1 MAAGQELQAAF
12 LEIDRRLNT
21 LKALHD
27 HMEREEARADA
38 GAFRAEW
45 EMWELGCRKEND
57 NRDFVEAQQWL
68 ASILQGGATDVCVD
82 ARQADK
88 VRWMLKIIHSR
99 TVKICEQAR
108 ILNDE
113 RHRLRDKEEACELAG
128 YELSE
133 AIERIQKDL
142 AAATAAGF
150 PSV

>member
-1 MAAGQELQAAF
+1 M
-12 LEIDRRLNT
+12 
-21 LKALHD
+21 
-27 HMEREEARADA
+27 
-38 GAFRAEW
+38 
-45 EMWELGCRKEND
+45 
-57 NRDFVEAQQWL
+57 
-68 ASILQGGATDVCVD
+68 D

-88 VRWMLKIIHSR
+88 AQWMLEIIHSR
-99 TVKICEQAR
+99 TVKICEKAC

-128 YELSE
+128 YALSD